1 MPCASRA
8 RAMVGGMAA
17 DDDRPDPETPEAAL
31 ATRGSPYPMS
41 RLAPR
46 FDLVDIASEIARA
59 NETVSMV
66 ASAKLDVIRKQIL
79 ALQAEARAVL
89 DEAARAAKLHGARCS
104 FRKVPGHVYH
114 LYRRGDDDLY
124 FSMLSPDDWDGRPPH
139 PFEGSFRLEND
150 QTFTQIV

>member
-1 MPCASRA
+1 MDA
-8 RAMVGGMAA
+8 AMA
-17 DDDRPDPETPEAAL
+17 DDRPDPETPETAL
-31 ATRGSPYPMS
+31 ATRSAPYPMS

-46 FDLVDIASEIARA
+46 FDLVDIAAEIARA

-79 ALQAEARAVL
+79 ALQEEARAVL

-104 FRKVPGHVYH
+104 FRKVPGRVYH

-124 FSMLSPDDWDGRPPH
+124 FSMLSPDDWDGHPPH

-150 QTFTQIV
+150 QTFTPIV